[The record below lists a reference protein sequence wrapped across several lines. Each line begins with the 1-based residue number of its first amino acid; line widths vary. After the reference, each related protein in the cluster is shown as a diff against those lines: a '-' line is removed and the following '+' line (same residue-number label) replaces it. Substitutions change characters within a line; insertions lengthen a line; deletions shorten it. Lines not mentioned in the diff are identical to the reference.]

1 MMPGVKQGI
10 WMGWLYRYSIR
21 RPWLVIVVATV
32 ISLAVMPG
40 ALRLK
45 IRTDGHALV
54 PPDAPEIR
62 IDMT

>member
-1 MMPGVKQGI
+1 
-10 WMGWLYRYSIR
+10 MGWLYRYSIR
-21 RPWLVIVVATV
+21 RPWLVIVAATV

-62 IDMT
+62 LDMT